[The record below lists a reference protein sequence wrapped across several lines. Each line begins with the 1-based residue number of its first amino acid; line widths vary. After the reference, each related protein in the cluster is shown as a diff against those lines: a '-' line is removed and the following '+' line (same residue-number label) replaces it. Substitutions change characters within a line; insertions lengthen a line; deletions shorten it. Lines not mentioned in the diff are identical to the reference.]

1 MLVEVIY
8 NEFIN
13 ETLNL
18 INEYIYIYIYIYIYW
33 LTDK

>member
-18 INEYIYIYIYIYIYW
+18 INEYIYIYIYIYI
-33 LTDK
+33 

>member
-8 NEFIN
+8 NKFIN

-18 INEYIYIYIYIYIYW
+18 INEYMYIYIYIYIYI
-33 LTDK
+33 D